1 MILDILGII
10 NCIFQIGLLIYAA
23 YCFYKFWI
31 GDKEKKRNTMVWN
44 ICTNCKS
51 CSYGVVSM
59 GTGNETIF
67 DIKENNSD

>member
-31 GDKEKKRNTMVWN
+31 GDKEK
-44 ICTNCKS
+44 
-51 CSYGVVSM
+51 
-59 GTGNETIF
+59 NETLWYGLFALIVK
-67 DIKENNSD
+67 ISVTGW